1 MVILQAAVRDDLK
14 NSILFDMIVRRMNS
28 TQSFQLSGSKYNS
41 TKESIQIELDVLV
54 LEFFDRQLVPIT
66 ERNNK

>member
-14 NSILFDMIVRRMNS
+14 NSILVDMIVRRMNS
-28 TQSFQLSGSKYNS
+28 TQSFQLRSSKYNS
-41 TKESIQIELDVLV
+41 TKESIQMELDVLV
-54 LEFFDRQLVPIT
+54 LEFFDRQLVPFT

>member
-14 NSILFDMIVRRMNS
+14 NSILVDMIVRRMNS
-28 TQSFQLSGSKYNS
+28 TQSFQMSGSKDNS
-41 TKESIQIELDVLV
+41 TKESIQMELDVLV
-54 LEFFDRQLVPIT
+54 LEFFDRQLVPFT

>member
-14 NSILFDMIVRRMNS
+14 NSILVDMIVRRMNS

-41 TKESIQIELDVLV
+41 TKESIQMELDVLV
-54 LEFFDRQLVPIT
+54 LEFFDRQLVPFT